1 MKIDKETANEIVKLI
16 NKNKSEGEEVTKVNI
31 STGRNYIKNED
42 DFIMLFQ
49 KITEQAIKNL
59 KPATAK
65 IMLYMLCK
73 LNWSNQIGIDQLTMA
88 EECLISLPSVQ
99 RAIKELLD
107 LHIIISIPDPQDK
120 RRHIYLINPHQAWKG
135 QEHRRKK
142 AIKTLQGQLILPMP
156 TEFLLP

>member
-1 MKIDKETANEIVKLI
+1 MKIDQKTAIEITELI
-16 NKNKSEGEEVTKVNI
+16 NKNISVGEESIKVNI
-31 STGRNYIKNED
+31 FKGRNYLKNED

-49 KITEQAIKNL
+49 KVTEQAIRNL

-73 LNWSNQIGIDQLTMA
+73 LNWSNHIGVDQSTMA
-88 EECLISLPSVQ
+88 EECLISIPSVQ

-120 RRHIYLINPHQAWKG
+120 RRSIYLINPHSAWKG
-135 QEHRRKK
+135 QEHKRKK

-156 TEFLLP
+156 ITEILP